1 MMMPLVSLKRSQW
14 YESNNTRK
22 IHKQWLELAT
32 RAVQRQVS
40 PDTFRWLMWFT
51 SFTVCDFFW
60 WHWICLVEIFSKVP
74 VVLLS
79 ELDVPLELFYSLLF
93 LHKLQE
99 KRGEMREK
107 KQTKRTKIT
116 LKAHR
121 SSNEDITSTFRK
133 ISTIWIQ
140 QHQRKS

>member
-1 MMMPLVSLKRSQW
+1 MTTPLVSLKRSQW

-60 WHWICLVEIFSKVP
+60 WHWICLVEIFSKVS
-74 VVLLS
+74 VMLLS
-79 ELDVPLELFYSLLF
+79 ELGVPLDLFYF
-93 LHKLQE
+93 LSYFSTNYKRRE
-99 KRGEMREK
+99 ERGERREK

-116 LKAHR
+116 LKVHR
-121 SSNEDITSTFRK
+121 SSNEDITRTFRK
-133 ISTIWIQ
+133 ISTI
-140 QHQRKS
+140 